1 MRGRG
6 LGCNC
11 RERLS
16 LSASNLVSMA
26 HSNSSVEI
34 EMRVESRE
42 IGKHCRNLISRI
54 TITTARYYISHCD
67 LYNSIQSNLS
77 YGRT

>member
-1 MRGRG
+1 F
-6 LGCNC
+6 
-11 RERLS
+11 
-16 LSASNLVSMA
+16 ASMA

-34 EMRVESRE
+34 EMWVESRE

-54 TITTARYYISHCD
+54 IITTARYISPCD